1 MTFEKFERMEG
12 LVNCVVADKYV
23 QVTRSMYLHLAE
35 EGFDAD
41 DVQEYL
47 ERVIGFIMQD
57 ITDPL

>member
-1 MTFEKFERMEG
+1 MTF
-12 LVNCVVADKYV
+12 
-23 QVTRSMYLHLAE
+23 TRSMYLHLAE